1 MPDMFLNRVVLLLG
15 MLTSAAGAVFAQA
28 QASGGDLTGVVVDA
42 NRALIRGARITAVSR
57 ERGLARAAVSG
68 ESGEFRLPLLP
79 PGIYTIRGEAS
90 GFASRVIEGV
100 AIEVGQTLTIQ
111 VQLEV
116 GAVTTEV
123 TVQAEPPVVETERTQ
138 QATTL
143 NQQRI
148 VNLPINRRN
157 YLDFALLAPGVVET
171 SSLVDSNDYRVVQAP
186 QSGLSFGGSNG
197 RGNNFTVDGVEN
209 YMNSGGLRASVSQEA
224 VQEFQINRNSFAAE
238 FGNSFGGTI
247 NVITKG
253 GSNSLHGNLFGF
265 LRHRDLQARNYFD
278 PAKSA
283 FTRGQYGATV
293 SGPLQRDRTFLFLG
307 YERLERHETSFVPI
321 LRDRSAFGTLTPSQQ
336 QLADFFDRAPVP
348 QLQAFG
354 PLMRRYLITN
364 NFPNT
369 LRLFNENSGT
379 FPFAES
385 VNQVAARLD
394 HHFGAHDSLF
404 VRGNFA
410 NSDNENAQLGAL
422 VGFNRGRSI
431 HNWDGTL
438 MAANTAI
445 LNERWV
451 SETRVMFGY
460 DRLGVIPN
468 DPFGP
473 DVTISGFGSFGRE
486 IFLPSTTFE
495 RHYQLQQNVN
505 VVAGRHSVKFG
516 ADVNPVRDVVRSETF
531 FGGRF
536 NFGSQIPLGL
546 LLPQLT
552 GDPNAAATLAA
563 TLNAL
568 GQPGLIANLSQPI
581 SALQSYN
588 LGLPDLYQQGFGD
601 PNWTAWFKRFG
612 FFAQDSWK
620 VSQRLTLNL
629 GLRYD
634 IEGEPP
640 PLHTDWN
647 NVAPRFGFAW
657 TPFAD
662 AKTVIRGGAGL
673 YYAQINAQ
681 IANLPATLDGKQI
694 QQVAITALG
703 IPGLNNPRTGQPLKS
718 FDIYQTLAAQG
729 VIGSRT
735 IARQD
740 LAQFGL
746 EPGPNAF
753 GRVLFGVTDDYVNPY
768 AQQASLEI
776 ERAMGGVAV
785 AASYQYTRGIRLP
798 RILDRNLY
806 YSGRL
811 PSGQPTFGFYNPAV
825 LQNNVEES
833 TASSFY
839 HALVLQASRRFSRH
853 VAFTGHYTFSK
864 TIDEVTD
871 FNSDFQPQDQLN
883 ARDDRALSSFDQ
895 RHRFVFSGVFESP
908 WSNRVLRDFMVSPIV
923 QASSARPFNVLAG
936 SDVYGDRHPTVHRPY
951 GAGRNIGRGPAFFAA
966 DLRLTRRFRFGAE
979 AQRNVEFT
987 AEGFNLFNRTNF
999 RSVNNVVGPVALSSL
1014 PSPIE
1019 GHRGSPTD
1027 PLAFTAAHDSRQF
1040 QLGLR
1045 INF

>member
-1 MPDMFLNRVVLLLG
+1 MFLSKPCLLAAAIVL
-15 MLTSAAGAVFAQA
+15 AGTTAFAQA
-28 QASGGDLTGVVVDA
+28 QASAGDVTGTVTDA
-42 NRALIRGARITAVSR
+42 NGAVIRGARVTVLSPD
-57 ERGLARAAVSG
+57 RGLTRTATSG
-68 ESGEFRLPLLP
+68 DSGEFRLPLLP
-79 PGIYTIRGEAS
+79 PGTYSLRAEAP
-90 GFASRVIEGV
+90 GFTTRVVEGMV
-100 AIEVGQTLTIQ
+100 VEVGQTLSLH

-123 TVQAEPPVVETERTQ
+123 TVLAEAPVVETERTQ

-148 VNLPINRRN
+148 QNLPINRRN

-171 SSLVDSNDYRVVQAP
+171 SSLVDSNDYRVIQAP

-238 FGNSFGGTI
+238 FGNAFGGTVNI
-247 NVITKG
+247 ITKG
-253 GSNSLHGNLFGF
+253 GTNGLHGNVFGF
-265 LRHRDLQARNYFD
+265 LRHRDLQARNFFD

-283 FTRGQYGATV
+283 FTRGQYGATG

-307 YERLERHETSFVPI
+307 YERLDRHETSFVPI
-321 LRDRSAFGTLTPSQQ
+321 LQDRSAFASLTPSQQ
-336 QLADFFDRAPVP
+336 QLADFFDHAPIP

-364 NFPNT
+364 NFPST

-379 FPFAES
+379 FPFSES

-394 HHFGAHDSLF
+394 HHFSPRDTLF
-404 VRGNFA
+404 FRGNFA
-410 NSDNENAQLGAL
+410 NSANENAQLGAL
-422 VGFNRGRSI
+422 IGFNRGRSI
-431 HNWDGTL
+431 HNWDGTV

-445 LNERWV
+445 LNDRWV
-451 SETRVMFGY
+451 SETRIMFGY

-468 DPFGP
+468 DPYGP
-473 DVTISGFGSFGRE
+473 DITISGFGSFGRE

-495 RHYQLQQNVN
+495 RHYQLQQNLN
-505 VVAGRHSVKFG
+505 VVSGSHSVKFG
-516 ADVNPVRDVVRSETF
+516 VDINPVRDVVRSETF

-563 TLNAL
+563 TLTAL
-568 GQPGLIANLSQPI
+568 GQSALIANLSQPI

-601 PNWTAWFKRFG
+601 PNWTAWFKRAG
-612 FFAQDSWK
+612 FFVQDSWK
-620 VSQRLTLNL
+620 VTPRFVLNV

-634 IEGEPP
+634 LEGEPP
-640 PLHTDWN
+640 PLHTDKN
-647 NVAPRFGFAW
+647 NLAPRLGFAW
-657 TPFAD
+657 TPFAGG
-662 AKTVIRGGAGL
+662 KTVIRGGAGL
-673 YYAQINAQ
+673 YYSQINAQ
-681 IANLPATLDGKQI
+681 IVNLPATLDGVQI
-694 QQVAITALG
+694 AQVAITALG

-735 IARQD
+735 IARSD
-740 LAQFGL
+740 LTQFGL

-753 GRVLFGVTDDYVNPY
+753 GRVLFGITDDYVNPY

-776 ERAMGGVAV
+776 EHGIGSVALS
-785 AASYQYTRGIRLP
+785 ASYEYTRGIRLP
-798 RILDRNLY
+798 RILDRNLFY
-806 YSGRL
+806 TGRL
-811 PSGQPTFGFYNPAV
+811 PSGQPTFGFYNPAI

-839 HALVLQASRRFSRH
+839 HALVLQVSKRFSRN
-853 VAFTGHYTFSK
+853 VSFTTHYTFSK
-864 TIDEVTD
+864 AIDEVTD
-871 FNSDFQPQDQLN
+871 FNSDFEPQDQLN
-883 ARDDRALSSFDQ
+883 ARDERALSSFDQ
-895 RHRFVFSGVFESP
+895 RQRFVFSGVFESP
-908 WSNRVLRDFMVSPIV
+908 SKNVIFRDFTLSPIV
-923 QASSARPFNVLAG
+923 QASSPRPFNILTG
-936 SDVYGDRHPTVHRPY
+936 TDIYGDRHPTVHRPF
-951 GAGRNIGRGPAFFAA
+951 GAGRNIGRGPNFFTV
-966 DLRLTRRFRFGAE
+966 DMRLTRRFPFGAE
-979 AQRNVEFT
+979 ARHNVEFT
-987 AEGFNLFNRTNF
+987 AEGFNLLNRTNF
-999 RSVNNVVGPVALSSL
+999 RSVNNVVGAVPLSSL
-1014 PSPIE
+1014 PNPIE

-1027 PLAFTAAHDSRQF
+1027 PLAFTAAHDARQF
-1040 QLGLR
+1040 QFGLK